1 MAPSPAMDA
10 GKEIPMRKWL
20 TLAAAAA
27 TLALT
32 ACSGT
37 MLASSNSSSASGST
51 GVEVFGTVD
60 TGISRTW

>member
-37 MLASSNSSSASGST
+37 MPASSNSSGST